1 MNETDV
7 RSIVIRTLEQVAPDI
22 DADTLDPRADFRE
35 ELDLDS
41 MDVLNL
47 VVGLHEA
54 TGVEIPER
62 DYPELTTLDTCVAYL
77 SERLAAA

>member
-1 MNETDV
+1 MNDTDV
-7 RSIVIRTLEQVAPDI
+7 RAIVVRTLQQVAPDV
-22 DADTLDPRADFRE
+22 DAEALDPGADLRE

-62 DYPELTTLDTCVAYL
+62 DYPQLVTLEACVGYL
-77 SERLAAA
+77 SERLAPA

>member
-1 MNETDV
+1 MNDTDV
-7 RSIVIRTLEQVAPDI
+7 RSLVLRTLREVAPDV
-22 DADTLDPRADFRE
+22 DTAALDPGADFHD

-41 MDVLNL
+41 MDILNL
-47 VVGLHEA
+47 VIGLHDS

-62 DYPELTTLDTCVAYL
+62 DYPQLVTVDACVAYL